1 MSDKEKIQSGFRVV
15 NLSSYEM
22 PTVKEVYNKDY
33 ICFGEDNAYFDR
45 LVELSMVSATNARCV
60 NGISDMI
67 YGRGLE
73 SLNSDKFPK
82 DYVRFKKLLKP
93 NDIKNIL

>member
-1 MSDKEKIQSGFRVV
+1 MQTVTSKTQELDSTTDKKEKFNHKKRKDGETMSDKEKIQSGFRVV

-45 LVELSMVSATNARCV
+45 LVELSMVSCKT
-60 NGISDMI
+60 
-67 YGRGLE
+67 
-73 SLNSDKFPK
+73 
-82 DYVRFKKLLKP
+82 LL
-93 NDIKNIL
+93 